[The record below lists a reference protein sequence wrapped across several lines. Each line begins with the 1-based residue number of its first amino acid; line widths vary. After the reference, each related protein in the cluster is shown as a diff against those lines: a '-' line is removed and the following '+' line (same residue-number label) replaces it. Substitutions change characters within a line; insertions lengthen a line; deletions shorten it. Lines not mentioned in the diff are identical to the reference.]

1 MYLLFLLENYK
12 EGFREV
18 YWGKCCLEEQEN
30 IALQV
35 EEQVK
40 GRKGVPIEN
49 GRRGERERTSHSGR
63 VFVGFV
69 FGVYMAGAV
78 RPG

>member
-1 MYLLFLLENYK
+1 MYLLFLLENY

-49 GRRGERERTSHSGR
+49 GRRGERED
-63 VFVGFV
+63 
-69 FGVYMAGAV
+69 
-78 RPG
+78 